1 MVLALLGE
9 EGLEKI
15 EICAILLEQ
24 AAEQLLLVHRPH
36 LRLLILIEAAS
47 TGDGAGFAGLVLL
60 LPGAFAFAQEADG
73 VDEMGDREFHFG
85 YLGWISLLWLHVAIN
100 IELLSYSFIFYK
112 LGQLSSCPRI
122 QPHILSYYPI
132 VISWAVRSFL
142 MELAG
147 GHV

>member
-60 LPGAFAFAQEADG
+60 LPGALAFAQEADG

-100 IELLSYSFIFYK
+100 IALPWPRFIMISGARYS
-112 LGQLSSCPRI
+112 GV
-122 QPHILSYYPI
+122 PHK
-132 VISWAVRSFL
+132 V
-142 MELAG
+142 
-147 GHV
+147 